1 MWLIDAWLN
10 CEAGFTRDC
19 MMAWRTIPRS
29 NKSLEDMLKEGLLS
43 KEDVEAE
50 RAVRLRIRQRSR
62 ELREQADRIDDEETR
77 ALALS
82 GGR

>member
-1 MWLIDAWLN
+1 
-10 CEAGFTRDC
+10 